1 MKNMN
6 PVIHLKKATPS
17 FVGPFVQKRRTTVKR
32 IFSLLFVLAVVVTTT
47 TTSTVYAQ
55 CSNATLTGSYAFKQ
69 DGFGKH
75 GFGTHNSNAGGP
87 AVPFASVGVVTFDGA
102 GNASFTVTQVLNSSG
117 AEFFEA
123 IPGTYTVNSD
133 CTGTVTIEDF
143 GLHFNIVT
151 VGGGKE
157 FFAIQTDIGSTN
169 IVDAKKQ

>member
-55 CSNATLTGSYAFKQ
+55 CSNATLTGSYGFKQ
-69 DGFGKH
+69 DGFG
-75 GFGTHNSNAGGP
+75 THNGHGN
-87 AVPFASVGVVTFDGA
+87 AVPVAQVGVVTFDGA
-102 GNASFTVTQVLNSSG
+102 GNASFTTTSVFNSSG
-117 AEFFEA
+117 GEFFEA

-143 GLHFNIVT
+143 GLHFYIVT

-169 IVDAKKQ
+169 IVDGKKQ

>member
-47 TTSTVYAQ
+47 SPVYAQ
-55 CSNATLTGSYAFKQ
+55 CSNATLTGSYGFKQ
-69 DGFGKH
+69 QGFGLR
-75 GFGTHNSNAGGP
+75 NSKP
-87 AVPFASVGVVTFDGA
+87 AKLGNMIPFATVGVVTFDGA
-102 GNASFTVTQVLNSSG
+102 GNASFTLTQVFNSEG
-117 AEFFEA
+117 GGFFEA

-133 CTGTVTIEDF
+133 CTGTIAIEDF
-143 GLHFNIVT
+143 GLHFYMVT
-151 VGGGKE
+151 VGGGAE
-157 FFAIQTDIGSTN
+157 VFAIQTEIGTTN

>member
-1 MKNMN
+1 MTK
-6 PVIHLKKATPS
+6 
-17 FVGPFVQKRRTTVKR
+17 
-32 IFSLLFVLAVVVTTT
+32 
-47 TTSTVYAQ
+47 STAYAQ
-55 CSNATLTGSYAFKQ
+55 CSNATLTGSYGFKG
-69 DGFGKH
+69 D
-75 GFGTHNSNAGGP
+75 GFGTHNGHGNAI
-87 AVPFASVGVVTFDGA
+87 PFAQVGVVTFDGA

-169 IVDAKKQ
+169 IVDGKKQ

>member
-47 TTSTVYAQ
+47 SPVYAQ
-55 CSNATLTGSYAFKQ
+55 CSNATLTGSYGFKQ
-69 DGFGKH
+69 QGFGLR
-75 GFGTHNSNAGGP
+75 NSKP
-87 AVPFASVGVVTFDGA
+87 AKLGNMIPFATVGVMTFDGA
-102 GNASFTVTQVLNSSG
+102 GNASFTLTQVYNSSG
-117 AEFFEA
+117 GDFFEA

-151 VGGGKE
+151 VGGGAE

-169 IVDAKKQ
+169 IVDGKKQ